1 MTREEFAKLLKRF
14 LDRSDRFLISGHIRP
29 DGDAVGSSTALALAI
44 RNMGKEAILV
54 QDGDASRYNRVVEA
68 VPLLKEDVK
77 MKDAGREFKS
87 GSDFAFIMVD
97 CSEPER
103 CGRAGDALMAAVSTL
118 SIDHHVTSGD
128 AADFSYSEPETSSAS
143 EILYWLFKILDIE
156 VTLPMANALFMGL
169 AYDTGGF
176 RHNNVSEDSF
186 RMASDL
192 RRIGVDSSFYMN
204 YLFYTKNLS
213 EESALAAS
221 VLKSQ
226 LVDDRYLFSV
236 MSQDDFARIG
246 VSPKEADGVAGQLT
260 EIAEAQCVVYIR
272 QIEDHT
278 IRVNMRSKTDDID
291 VARIASLFGGGGHVR
306 AAGCTFTGQALLNV
320 KESILEAL
328 RRQRQ
333 EKEA

>member
-54 QDGDASRYNRVVEA
+54 QDPDAPRYNQVVGA
-68 VPLLKEDVK
+68 VPLLGAEVK
-77 MKDAGREFKS
+77 MKDAGREFTT

-103 CGRAGDALMAAVSTL
+103 CGRAGDALMAATSSL
-118 SIDHHVTSGD
+118 SIDHHVTSGQ
-128 AADFSYSEPETSSAS
+128 AADFSYAEPQTSSTC
-143 EILYWLFKILDIE
+143 EILYWLFRILDIE
-156 VTLPMANALFMGL
+156 VTLPIANALFMGL

-176 RHNNVSEDSF
+176 RHNNVSADSF

-192 RRIGVDSSFYMN
+192 RQIGVDSSYYMN
-204 YLFYTKNLS
+204 YLFYTKKLS
-213 EESALAAS
+213 EAAALAAS
-221 VLKSQ
+221 VMKAK
-226 LVDDRYLFSV
+226 LVDDRYLFSI
-236 MSQDDFARIG
+236 MSQDDFTRIG
-246 VSPKEADGVAGQLT
+246 VSPKEADGVVGQLS
-260 EIAEAQCVVYIR
+260 EVEEAQCVVYIR

-306 AAGCTFTGQALLNV
+306 AAGCTFTNEALLNV
-320 KESILEAL
+320 QESILKAL

-333 EKEA
+333 EKGL